1 MTVVLASAPL
11 TRMLDS
17 NSMSARRAAAAIVL
31 AICLG
36 APIVEL
42 FETWDATTTGGD
54 TELTAAIAAFCVGAA
69 IAAATTLAAKL
80 GHQPISVSRQ
90 EEPAVARKGIVSPLG
105 PVPLP
110 CIRPPTL
117 LRI

>member
-1 MTVVLASAPL
+1 
-11 TRMLDS
+11 MLDS
-17 NSMSARRAAAAIVL
+17 NLMRARRAAAAIVI

-42 FETWDATTTGGD
+42 FETWDAPTSGGD
-54 TELTAAIAAFCVGAA
+54 TELTAVIAASCVGAA
-69 IAAATTLAAKL
+69 IAAAATLAAGFVCQPASVVRQDEPPSSTHL
-80 GHQPISVSRQ
+80 GY
-90 EEPAVARKGIVSPLG
+90 VAALG
-105 PVPLP
+105 LIPLP